1 MGKARRAKKK
11 DNNIGMLLAL
21 VSIFLVAVTFFML
34 FDIKSKLKK
43 TNPSENIISDEIE
56 NTVNNEVIG
65 NDVTEQEI
73 NNEVNLE
80 ENTVANEIEVS
91 NNIVSNNT
99 VANQTSN
106 TTKQTNTSS
115 APAIP
120 AVTDDKQKAI
130 ELVKKEWGDDDSV
143 SFSFDYINE
152 NGEYVVA
159 VKDKSS
165 ATVKYYFRVNL
176 QTESVELD

>member
-1 MGKARRAKKK
+1 MGRARRAKKK
-11 DNNIGMLLAL
+11 DNNIGILLTL
-21 VSIFLVAVTFFML
+21 VSIFLIAVTFFML
-34 FDIKSKLKK
+34 FDIKNKLKK
-43 TNPSENIISDEIE
+43 TSSSENIISDEIE

-91 NNIVSNNT
+91 NNT
-99 VANQTSN
+99 VTNQTSN
-106 TTKQTNTSS
+106 TNKQTNTSS

-130 ELVKKEWGDDDSV
+130 ELVKKEWGSDETV

-152 NGEYVVA
+152 NGEYIVA

>member
-11 DNNIGMLLAL
+11 DNNIGIMLAL

-34 FDIKSKLKK
+34 FDIKGKLKK
-43 TNPSENIISDEIE
+43 TNQSDNTISAEIE
-56 NTVNNEVIG
+56 NNVNNEIIG
-65 NDVTEQEI
+65 NDITEQEI

-80 ENTVANEIEVS
+80 GNIVANEIQ
-91 NNIVSNNT
+91 NTTNT
-99 VANQTSN
+99 VENQVVNNAVKKTNISN
-106 TTKQTNTSS
+106 T
-115 APAIP
+115 PAIP

-130 ELVKKEWGDDDSV
+130 ELVKKEWGSDETV

-159 VKDKSS
+159 VKDKTS

>member
-11 DNNIGMLLAL
+11 DNNIGIMLAL

-34 FDIKSKLKK
+34 FDIKGKLKK
-43 TNPSENIISDEIE
+43 TNQSDNTISAEIE
-56 NTVNNEVIG
+56 NNVNNEIIG
-65 NDVTEQEI
+65 NDITEPEI
-73 NNEVNLE
+73 SNEVNME
-80 ENTVANEIEVS
+80 ENTVANEVE
-91 NNIVSNNT
+91 VSNNT
-99 VANQTSN
+99 VTNQTSN

-130 ELVKKEWGDDDSV
+130 ELVKKEWGSDETV